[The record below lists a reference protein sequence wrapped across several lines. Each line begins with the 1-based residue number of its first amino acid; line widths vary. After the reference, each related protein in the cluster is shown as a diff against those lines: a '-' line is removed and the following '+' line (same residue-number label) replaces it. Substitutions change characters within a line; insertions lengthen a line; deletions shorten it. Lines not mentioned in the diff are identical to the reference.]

1 MVQMY
6 TPNVV
11 GKQMF
16 IDVENIESDKLKT
29 VEMISLMDK
38 VIESNR

>member
-1 MVQMY
+1 MLWG
-6 TPNVV
+6 NV

-29 VEMISLMDK
+29 VEMISLLWIK
-38 VIESNR
+38 